1 MGLKVGTLLTF
12 LAGVLS
18 CILYGR
24 LDKPSSLSSVV
35 PIDFKLFYFD
45 FRGRGESIRFI
56 FAQAGVPYEDTRD
69 IEWMSE
75 KWVKELKPSKC
86 QQPLPELCNL

>member
-1 MGLKVGTLLTF
+1 MALKVNTLLTF

-18 CILYGR
+18 CVLYGR
-24 LDKPSSLSSVV
+24 LDKPSSSPTSVI
-35 PIDFKLFYFD
+35 PDDFKLFYFD

-56 FAQAGVPYEDTRD
+56 FAQADVPYEDTRD

-75 KWVKELKPSKC
+75 KWVKELKPSK
-86 QQPLPELCNL
+86 

>member
-1 MGLKVGTLLTF
+1 MNTLLTF

-24 LDKPSSLSSVV
+24 LEQPTSPSSSI
-35 PIDFKLFYFD
+35 PNDFKLFYFD

-75 KWVKELKPSKC
+75 KWVKELKPSINDSSYC
-86 QQPLPELCNL
+86 QSFVSL